1 MAKRPSIGLALGG
14 GAHFGVAH
22 IGVIAVLEREGLR
35 PDYVSGTSAGAMVAA
50 AYASGVSVA
59 EMKRLAQGL
68 NWKSLQRA
76 VFPRL
81 ALTSNEPLGAFLRT
95 IMPVTSFE
103 DLRMPL
109 RIVTTDLVT
118 GEMVVFEGGP
128 AFQREGLVTEPDI
141 VFETGDL
148 VDAVRAGCARPVIN
162 LPVRMGDRLLVDGF
176 LANNVP
182 ARLVRDMGADVV
194 VAVDLHAKPA
204 PATEPRNILQYA
216 WQSNTIFV
224 HWAVRRGRIWADVV
238 AQPDL
243 RDVGLSD
250 FSQAQL
256 TIRRGEEAME
266 EKLPL
271 LRMCLAKK
279 AASDG

>member
-1 MAKRPSIGLALGG
+1 MTNRPSIGLALGG
-14 GAHFGVAH
+14 GSHFGVAH

-35 PDYVSGTSAGAMVAA
+35 PDYIAGTSAGAMVAA
-50 AYASGVSVA
+50 AYASGVSVP
-59 EMKRLAQGL
+59 EMRRLAERL
-68 NWKSLQRA
+68 SWKSLQKA
-76 VFPRL
+76 IFPRL
-81 ALTSNEPLGAFLRT
+81 ALTNNEPLGTFLRKV
-95 IMPVTSFE
+95 MPVTRFE
-103 DLRMPL
+103 DLQIPL
-109 RIVTTDLVT
+109 RVVTTDLVT

-128 AFQREGLVTEPDI
+128 AFERKGLVTEPDI

-148 VDAVRAGCARPVIN
+148 VEAVRAGCARPVIS
-162 LPVRMGDRLLVDGF
+162 LPVRIGDRLLVDGF

-204 PATEPRNILQYA
+204 PSTAPRNIIQYA
-216 WQSNTIFV
+216 LQSNTIFV
-224 HWAVRRGRIWADVV
+224 YWAVRRGRIWADVV

-243 RDVGLSD
+243 RDVRRSD

-256 TIRRGEEAME
+256 TIRKGEEAME

-271 LRMCLAKK
+271 LRTCLAKNMP
-279 AASDG
+279 ADT